1 MSGSVNIEEHI
12 KEHFCRF
19 LACTDK
25 QPPSPPT
32 HTHRWMSVS
41 ISIPVDILCNLYYP
55 NIHIQ
60 PQLISLC
67 NRPGESQKPWYNMKC
82 AARTR
87 RHHFVWMEWNG
98 GIHSSTATALQAW
111 CVFCFRG
118 RRSDLLT
125 LHASR
130 VTAGVEQ
137 WVKRT
142 RGNIMSSTY
151 IVNVAA
157 GDSKSL
163 CDAIWRLN
171 DLDRVAFPEEGQ
183 FQWFPCCVKQY
194 ALRVK
199 YPQAGAHV

>member
-1 MSGSVNIEEHI
+1 MPTL
-12 KEHFCRF
+12 F
-19 LACTDK
+19 LSSCFI
-25 QPPSPPT
+25 
-32 HTHRWMSVS
+32 HR
-41 ISIPVDILCNLYYP
+41 
-55 NIHIQ
+55 
-60 PQLISLC
+60 ISLYSQVQDSHTLSSHRKRQKQQNGQ
-67 NRPGESQKPWYNMKC
+67 NREGFIVAELPMKC

-118 RRSDLLT
+118 RRSNLLT

-183 FQWFPCCVKQY
+183 FQ
-194 ALRVK
+194 
-199 YPQAGAHV
+199 